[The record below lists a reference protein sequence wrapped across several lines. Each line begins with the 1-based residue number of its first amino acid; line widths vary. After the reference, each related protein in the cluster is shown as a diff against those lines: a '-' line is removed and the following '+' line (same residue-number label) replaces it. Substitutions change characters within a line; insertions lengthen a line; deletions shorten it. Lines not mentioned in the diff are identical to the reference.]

1 MASYQ
6 AIGRGVRKTDKG
18 LEIKV
23 ELMNAETAQTVRF
36 QTYEG
41 PSLPAIQ
48 QQVKAD
54 LDLLVTSE
62 TDAALSAAV
71 VGVLLATSQ
80 PAEAIP
86 PVEALSADAPAAVA
100 ASEPVAGSDAGG
112 VK

>member
-1 MASYQ
+1 MAYQ

-18 LEIKV
+18 LEVKV
-23 ELMNAETAQTVRF
+23 EIMDAETSQTVRF
-36 QTYEG
+36 QVYDG

-54 LDLLVTSE
+54 LDLLVHSD

-80 PAEAIP
+80 PSDVVAA
-86 PVEALSADAPAAVA
+86 VQALSADAA
-100 ASEPVAGSDAGG
+100 PVDEGDR
-112 VK
+112 